1 MREALKTTFDDV
13 EATVQAIRM
22 VNEDIRNYFWM
33 ANQISALEAEQPT
46 AAIAGYGDEAAM
58 PKAPYTVSDPTY
70 REVKAIM
77 RRDERKN
84 RYLRKVEC
92 LEDAVASLDDER
104 ERLVIEG
111 CMDRVSFKE
120 IGLSLSI
127 TRQSAFEIK
136 ERAVRKLAVEMY
148 LGPA

>member
-1 MREALKTTFDDV
+1 MREALKTTVDDV

-33 ANQISALEAEQPT
+33 ANQISALEIENPS

-70 REVKAIM
+70 RQVKANM
-77 RRDERKN
+77 RMEERKN
-84 RYLRKVEC
+84 RYLQNVKR
-92 LEDAVASLDDER
+92 LESAVASLEDVR
-104 ERLVIEG
+104 ERHVIEG
-111 CMDRVSFKE
+111 CMDRISFKE

-127 TRQSAFEIK
+127 SRKTAFDIK
-136 ERAVRKLAVEMY
+136 ERAIRKLAVEMY
-148 LGPA
+148 L

>member
-33 ANQISALEAEQPT
+33 ANQISAIEAEQPT

-70 REVKAIM
+70 RQVKANM
-77 RRDERKN
+77 RKEERKN
-84 RYLRKVEC
+84 RYLDKVQR
-92 LEDAVASLDDER
+92 LENAVASLDDER
-104 ERLVIEG
+104 ERMVIEG
-111 CMDRVSFKE
+111 CMDRISFKE
-120 IGLSLSI
+120 IGLSLSVS
-127 TRQSAFEIK
+127 RQAAFEIK
-136 ERAVRKLAVEMY
+136 ERVVRKLAVEMY